1 MTTKPWHKFY
11 DYFAPTTIRYPRYPA
26 QRIFQ
31 LSVSSNPDKV
41 CTIFY
46 GSELTFWQVREQVM
60 RLANALGAR
69 GVKKGDRVGI
79 HLPNC
84 PQFIVAYLA
93 ILHLGGIVVNMN
105 PLYTASELQFIIENT
120 KMDAMITF
128 DMFLDNVRKAAA
140 ATGLKRI
147 VVTKITDYIN
157 GLGVSTAKSLDLEEG
172 WLHFSELIENCKD
185 TRIPRVPVEP
195 EDPAMIQF
203 TGGTTGFPKGA
214 LLTHGNLVAATF
226 QVGMWAPPG
235 VYTPQAVSPQ
245 ERSVLSILPFF
256 HVYGNIVA
264 MNWSF
269 FGCATQILVPRFDID
284 EVIDTIVKAG
294 HITYFPAVPT
304 MITAIVN
311 HPKAANLNLGKAI
324 SLLSSGGAPMPMEL
338 IERVIDMG
346 ITFNEGYGLSETS
359 SITIANPITCNKVGS
374 IGIPMADNDFRI
386 VNMDNGTEDV
396 KPGESGELLVKGPTV
411 MKGYWNNP
419 EETKNQ
425 LTDGWLHTG
434 DIAQVDEDGYLFI
447 VDRKKDMIIASGF
460 NIYPRE
466 IEEVLYEYPKISEAV
481 AIGIPH
487 DYRGETVKVFVVLQ
501 PGVTA
506 TEQEIIDFC
515 REKLTAYKVPKI
527 VEFRDTVPKSLVGKI
542 LRKVLRDEELA
553 KLKKDQ

>member
-1 MTTKPWHKFY
+1 MTSRPWQKYY
-11 DYFAPTTIRYPRYPA
+11 DYYIPTTIRYPRYPA

-31 LSVSSNPDKV
+31 MTAGANPNKI
-41 CTIFY
+41 CTVFY
-46 GSELTFWQVREQVM
+46 GSELTYWQVREQVM
-60 RLANALGAR
+60 RMSNALAAK

-79 HLPNC
+79 QLPNC

-93 ILHLGGIVVNMN
+93 VMHLGGIVVNIN
-105 PLYTASELQFIIENT
+105 PLYTASELKFIIENT
-120 KMDAMITF
+120 TLTTLFTF
-128 DMFLDNVRKAAA
+128 DMILPAVRPVAKE
-140 ATGLKRI
+140 TGLKRVI
-147 VVTKITDYIN
+147 VTKVTDYIN
-157 GLGVSTAKSLDLEEG
+157 GLGVSTAKSLELEEG

-185 TRIPRVPVEP
+185 TRPPRVPIVP

-226 QVGMWAPPG
+226 QAGLWASPG
-235 VYTPQAVSPQ
+235 AYNPHAMPQS
-245 ERSVLSILPFF
+245 ERSALCVLPFF
-256 HVYGNIVA
+256 HVYGNVVA

-269 FGCATQILVPRFDID
+269 FGCATLIIVPRFEID
-284 EVIDTIVKAG
+284 EILDTIIKAG

-311 HPKAANLNLGKAI
+311 HPKASSLDLGKYLG
-324 SLLSSGGAPMPMEL
+324 LLNSGGAPMPVEL
-338 IERVIDMG
+338 IERVIDLG

-359 SITIANPITCNKVGS
+359 SITIANPLAYNKVGS

-386 VNMDNGTEDV
+386 VNVENGTEDV

-419 EETKNQ
+419 TETANQ
-425 LTDGWLHTG
+425 LKDGWLYTG
-434 DIAQVDEDGYLFI
+434 DIAQVDDEGYIFI

-466 IEEVLYEYPKISEAV
+466 IEEVLYEHPKVSEAV

-487 DYRGETVKVFVVLQ
+487 DYRGETVKAFVVLH
-501 PGVTA
+501 PGQTA
-506 TEQEIIDFC
+506 TEQEIIEFC
-515 REKLTAYKVPKI
+515 KVKLTAYKVPKI
-527 VEFRDTVPKSLVGKI
+527 VEFREAVPKSPVGKI
-542 LRKVLRDEELA
+542 LRKVLRDEELS
-553 KLKKDQ
+553 KLKK

>member
-11 DYFAPTTIRYPRYPA
+11 DYYVPHTIRYPQYPA

-31 LSVSSNPDKV
+31 LTAGQVPNKV
-41 CTIFY
+41 CTNFY
-46 GSELTFWQVREQVM
+46 GSEMTFWQVRDQVL
-60 RLANALGAR
+60 RLANALAAK
-69 GVKKGDRVGI
+69 GVKKGDRIGI
-79 HLPNC
+79 QLPNT
-84 PQFIVAYLA
+84 PQFIVSYLA
-93 ILHLGGIVVNMN
+93 VLHLGGIVVNIN
-105 PLYTASELQFIIENT
+105 PLYTSTELKFIIENT
-120 KMDAMITF
+120 SMETLITF
-128 DMFLDNVRKAAA
+128 DMILPNVRPVVKE
-140 ATGLKRI
+140 TGLKRVI
-147 VVTKITDYIN
+147 VTKVTDYIN

-185 TRIPRVPVEP
+185 TRPPRVLIVPD
-195 EDPAMIQF
+195 DPAMIQF

-226 QVGMWAPPG
+226 QCGMWASPGAYSPSAPP
-235 VYTPQAVSPQ
+235 QQ
-245 ERSVLSILPFF
+245 ERSALCALPFF
-256 HVYGNIVA
+256 HVYGNIAA
-264 MNWSF
+264 MNWAF

-284 EVIDTIVKAG
+284 EILDTIVKAG

-311 HPKAANLNLGKAI
+311 HPKAASLDLGKYI
-324 SLLSSGGAPMPMEL
+324 GLLNSGGAPMPIEL
-338 IERVIDMG
+338 IERVIDLG

-359 SITIANPITCNKVGS
+359 SITIANPISASKVGS
-374 IGIPMADNDFRI
+374 IGIPMADNEFRL
-386 VNMDNGTEDV
+386 VDVENGVDDV

-434 DIAQVDEDGYLFI
+434 DIAQLDEDGYIFI

-466 IEEVLYEYPKISEAV
+466 IEEVLYEHPKISEAV

-487 DYRGETVKVFVVLQ
+487 DYRGETVKIFVVLQ
-501 PGVTA
+501 PGAKA

-515 REKLTAYKVPKI
+515 KEKMTAYKVPKI
-527 VEFRDTVPKSLVGKI
+527 VEFRDAVPKSAVGKM
-542 LRKVLRDEELA
+542 LRKVLRDEEVA
-553 KLKKDQ
+553 KLKK